1 MSNAIDE
8 LKAQIAT
15 KESEHNRVKEE
26 LDVLRR
32 ALAIISGRRMDE
44 SGGRGS
50 MAAQKIPDM
59 IREVLGEHP
68 LESLSADELV
78 SQVKAKGCQATR
90 QTILGAAYRLAKES
104 RGVKLVDKGSFKR
117 LSSSD
122 EALELIGEIS
132 SANRNRMLA

>member
-1 MSNAIDE
+1 MSTAIDE

-32 ALAIISGRRMDE
+32 ALAIMSGRRMDE

-50 MAAQKIPDM
+50 TSAQKIPDM
-59 IREVLGEHP
+59 IRDVLDEHP
-68 LESLSADELV
+68 LEALSADELV

-90 QTILGAAYRLAKES
+90 QTILGAAYRSAKEH
-104 RGVKLVDKGSFKR
+104 RGVRLADKGVFVRMSSDDVAADLVDN
-117 LSSSD
+117 L
-122 EALELIGEIS
+122 
-132 SANRNRMLA
+132 NRNRMMAG